1 MELIEVSEQGNL
13 YFQMSDNRIGIIY
26 PKSGYVRV
34 SSKGLPRDRIM
45 QWPCRLWQINKVANE
60 DYRKRNNV
68 SRVLIF
74 SLQEQFK
81 TLVEFNNKNCNK

>member
-1 MELIEVSEQGNL
+1 MELIEVSKQGNL
-13 YFQMSDNRIGIIY
+13 YFQMNDGRIGIIY

-34 SSKGLPRDRIM
+34 SRKGLSRDRIWK
-45 QWPCRLWQINKVANE
+45 WPCRLWQINKVANE
-60 DYRKRNNV
+60 SYRKRNNV